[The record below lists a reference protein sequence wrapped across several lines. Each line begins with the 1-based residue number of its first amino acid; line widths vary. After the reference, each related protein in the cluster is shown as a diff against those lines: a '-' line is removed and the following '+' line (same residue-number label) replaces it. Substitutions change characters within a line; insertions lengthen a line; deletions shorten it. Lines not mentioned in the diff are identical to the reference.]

1 MGNHDGGEGVCG
13 VNNAGCVGNCDG
25 KSVAK
30 LRDVCENSLRAGSVR
45 SHNGVCNE
53 LL

>member
-30 LRDVCENSLRAGSVR
+30 LRDVCENSVWAGSVR
-45 SHNGVCNE
+45 SHNGGNMW
-53 LL
+53 